1 MAVRWRS
8 PGTVNATQPALSID
22 FKGDANSIILGEMLR
37 STSGTNQFGSAIKVT
52 VDGKLNANGIT
63 LRGGGTTS
71 DQIRASMAGGA
82 QLGGHIFVG
91 ADRALQML
99 GSMAAGAAS
108 SVIDQTL
115 GNMLGAVG
123 QRGMSPTNM
132 LNAISLVL
140 NRFVN
145 HDSPISGRVDIA
157 GGVLTDKGLAVQGN
171 RATARISTRTN
182 LGAST
187 TDTTVNFYIAEDG
200 AAPYLITTARGAM
213 SSPSLNVSRGTAKDP
228 PGMAST
234 LPGVQQLEQVLP
246 GQSRSIIPNIPI
258 PIPNIFGR

>member
-1 MAVRWRS
+1 
-8 PGTVNATQPALSID
+8 
-22 FKGDANSIILGEMLR
+22 MLR
-37 STSGTNQFGSAIKVT
+37 STSGSNEFGSAVKVT

-82 QLGGHIFVG
+82 QLGGHIFIG

-108 SVIDQTL
+108 TVIDQTL
-115 GNMLGAVG
+115 GNVLGAVG
-123 QRGMSPTNM
+123 QRGMSPTSM

-145 HDSPISGRVDIA
+145 HDSPIGGQIDIA
-157 GGVLTDKGLAVQGN
+157 GGVLTDKGLTVQGN

-182 LGAST
+182 RRLDDRHDGQFLHRRGRVGALPDHDRT
-187 TDTTVNFYIAEDG
+187 GLDVLAVAQRLARQRQGPAGHGQHPAGRAAAAAAG
-200 AAPYLITTARGAM
+200 ADAAGPVALAGPQH
-213 SSPSLNVSRGTAKDP
+213 SDP
-228 PGMAST
+228 QHSDP
-234 LPGVQQLEQVLP
+234 QH
-246 GQSRSIIPNIPI
+246 
-258 PIPNIFGR
+258 FGR